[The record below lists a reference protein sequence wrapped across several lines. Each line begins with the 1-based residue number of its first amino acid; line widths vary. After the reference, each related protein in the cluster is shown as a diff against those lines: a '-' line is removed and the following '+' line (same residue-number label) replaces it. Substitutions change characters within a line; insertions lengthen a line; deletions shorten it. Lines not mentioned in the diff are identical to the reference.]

1 MDRPSPGTQLR
12 QLLARRGISDVRV
25 LSAIERIPREQF
37 VDEALRGLAYEDR
50 ALSIASGQT
59 ISQPFVV
66 ARMTELLELKGS
78 EDEIVLEIGT
88 GSGYQT
94 AILAELAHQIVSIER
109 IGLLSEQ
116 AQRVL
121 GALGV
126 LNVEFHVAD
135 GSLGW
140 SDEAPYD
147 AIIVTAAAPKVSDV
161 RYEQLKPGGRL
172 VIPVGSEEN
181 QILQQIIRGPNGP
194 VVCDDFACRFVPLI
208 GQEAWAGRGDEFR
221 H

>member
-1 MDRPSPGTQLR
+1 MR

-25 LSAIERIPREQF
+25 LAAIEQVPREQF
-37 VDEALRGLAYEDR
+37 VDPALHGLAYEDR

-66 ARMTELLELKGS
+66 ARMTELMELTGA

-94 AILAELAHQIVSIER
+94 AILAGLSRRIVSIER
-109 IGLLSEQ
+109 IRLLSEQ

-121 GALGV
+121 ASLRIQ
-126 LNVEFHVAD
+126 NVEFHVAD

-140 SDEAPYD
+140 PEEGPYD

-161 RYEQLKPGGRL
+161 LYEQLKPGGRL

-181 QILQQIIRGPNGP
+181 QVLQQIIREPTGP
-194 VVCDDFACRFVPLI
+194 VVSDDFACRFVPLI
-208 GQEAWAGRGDEFR
+208 GREAWTRRSDELG